1 MNSIVMIMF
10 LGIVGLIILWVGI
23 ETQEKL
29 TKNKGKHEQLKKD
42 LTYKDE

>member
-1 MNSIVMIMF
+1 MIMF

-23 ETQEKL
+23 ETQERL
-29 TKNKGKHEQLKKD
+29 AKNKEKHEQLKKD